1 MTQTKS
7 AEVQKY
13 ITSLAYPCS
22 KEELAQHAERNGAQ
36 PSIICA
42 ILSLPYDYF
51 TTPYDVHNAMTK

>member
-1 MTQTKS
+1 MTQTQT

-22 KEELAQHAERNGAQ
+22 RDELAAHARQHGA
-36 PSIICA
+36 SGNVVKA

-51 TTPYDVHNAMTK
+51 TTPYAVQDAMRE